1 MRFCTFI
8 VSGNPYII
16 AHRLERSSGV
26 YFEQTENEQGPV
38 QTLELVTEEYSR
50 IRCVC
55 QVL

>member
-38 QTLELVTEEYSR
+38 QTLELVTEESSR

-55 QVL
+55 QVR